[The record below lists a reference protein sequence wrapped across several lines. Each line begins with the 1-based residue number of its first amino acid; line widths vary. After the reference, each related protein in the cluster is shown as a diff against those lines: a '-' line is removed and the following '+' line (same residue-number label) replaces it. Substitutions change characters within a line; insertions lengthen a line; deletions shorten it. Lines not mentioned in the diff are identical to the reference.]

1 MIRHLWMNDTLY
13 NSIKE
18 KRLHHQ
24 LMPMLIQYEYGFDD
38 KILEGLKTKGHK
50 MIPIMVQRGF
60 SAVTGISKAHKIME
74 ASPDVRR
81 NGSIAVF

>member
-13 NSIKE
+13 HAIKA

-24 LMPMLIQYEYGFDD
+24 LVPMLIQYEYGFDAE
-38 KILEGLKTKGHK
+38 ILKRLETKGHK
-50 MIPIMVQRGF
+50 TIPVKVQRGF
-60 SAVTGISKAHKIME
+60 SAVTGISKAHKILE